1 MIKEVYKEHIF
12 YLGDVL
18 ECLKD
23 IEDKSVDLV
32 LTSPPYNVGIDYENW
47 NDNLSYESY
56 LKFLENVLEHL
67 YRVIKDDGRLAIN
80 IPSIT
85 AEGEYKALFNDV
97 INIAHKIGFKI
108 RNDIIWLKHQVSK
121 RTAWGSFQSPS
132 DPYVIQPYEFILIFN
147 KKFKKHEGLK
157 ENVDIT
163 REEFIKFSL
172 SLWDIKPET
181 RREILNAC
189 PAPFPEE
196 LAYRVIKFYT
206 YKGDLVLDPF
216 GGSGTTNYVCAK
228 TGRRSIYID
237 NSKKAFEFAIKRVK
251 SAYIDLFL
259 EWKK

>member
-108 RNDIIWLKHQVSK
+108 RNDII
-121 RTAWGSFQSPS
+121 
-132 DPYVIQPYEFILIFN
+132 
-147 KKFKKHEGLK
+147 
-157 ENVDIT
+157 
-163 REEFIKFSL
+163 
-172 SLWDIKPET
+172 
-181 RREILNAC
+181 
-189 PAPFPEE
+189 
-196 LAYRVIKFYT
+196 
-206 YKGDLVLDPF
+206 
-216 GGSGTTNYVCAK
+216 
-228 TGRRSIYID
+228 
-237 NSKKAFEFAIKRVK
+237 
-251 SAYIDLFL
+251 
-259 EWKK
+259 